1 MARSEFG
8 RQIGFV
14 ESSLSSDE
22 EEEEEVARGSEERDC
37 QGDEDKEFGRG
48 GEDKEKCRGGEAQKL
63 PRQGL
68 VQLQPAVADLLVRFL
83 HCTSSLVH
91 CFQKLLSRTH
101 LHPQYLPQVILAQQ
115 HQGLEVDSLAN
126 KLNRKK
132 MRGNQLKMKKNVM
145 RKKMEE
151 VNCLR

>member
-1 MARSEFG
+1 M
-8 RQIGFV
+8 

-83 HCTSSLVH
+83 HCTSGKENFYGWQRNPSVGLSKRH
-91 CFQKLLSRTH
+91 CQMHNGPKALST
-101 LHPQYLPQVILAQQ
+101 LTNSTYIVQ
-115 HQGLEVDSLAN
+115 SKSFN
-126 KLNRKK
+126 KL
-132 MRGNQLKMKKNVM
+132 
-145 RKKMEE
+145 
-151 VNCLR
+151 

>member
-83 HCTSSLVH
+83 HCTSGKENFYGWQKNPSVGLSKRH
-91 CFQKLLSRTH
+91 CQMHNGPKALST
-101 LHPQYLPQVILAQQ
+101 LTNSTYIVQ
-115 HQGLEVDSLAN
+115 SKSFN
-126 KLNRKK
+126 KL
-132 MRGNQLKMKKNVM
+132 
-145 RKKMEE
+145 
-151 VNCLR
+151 

>member
-83 HCTSSLVH
+83 HCTSGKENFYGWQRNPSVGLSKRHCQRHSGLKGLSTLTNSTYLVQSKS
-91 CFQKLLSRTH
+91 F
-101 LHPQYLPQVILAQQ
+101 
-115 HQGLEVDSLAN
+115 N
-126 KLNRKK
+126 KL
-132 MRGNQLKMKKNVM
+132 
-145 RKKMEE
+145 
-151 VNCLR
+151 

>member
-83 HCTSSLVH
+83 HCTSG
-91 CFQKLLSRTH
+91 KENLLWLAKNFFSWTVKET
-101 LHPQYLPQVILAQQ
+101 LPKA
-115 HQGLEVDSLAN
+115 
-126 KLNRKK
+126 
-132 MRGNQLKMKKNVM
+132 
-145 RKKMEE
+145 
-151 VNCLR
+151 

>member
-37 QGDEDKEFGRG
+37 QGDEDKEFGRGGEDKEKCRG

-115 HQGLEVDSLAN
+115 H
-126 KLNRKK
+126 
-132 MRGNQLKMKKNVM
+132 
-145 RKKMEE
+145 
-151 VNCLR
+151 

>member
-68 VQLQPAVADLLVRFL
+68 VHLQPAVADLLVRFL
-83 HCTSSLVH
+83 HCTSGKENFYGWQRNPSVGLSKRH
-91 CFQKLLSRTH
+91 CQMHNGPKALST
-101 LHPQYLPQVILAQQ
+101 LTNSTYIVQ
-115 HQGLEVDSLAN
+115 SKSFN
-126 KLNRKK
+126 KL
-132 MRGNQLKMKKNVM
+132 
-145 RKKMEE
+145 
-151 VNCLR
+151 

>member
-48 GEDKEKCRGGEAQKL
+48 GEDKEKCRGGEDKEKCRGGEAQKL

-83 HCTSSLVH
+83 HCTSGKENFYGWQRNPSVGLSKRH
-91 CFQKLLSRTH
+91 CQMHNGPKALST
-101 LHPQYLPQVILAQQ
+101 LTNSTYIVQ
-115 HQGLEVDSLAN
+115 SKSFN
-126 KLNRKK
+126 KL
-132 MRGNQLKMKKNVM
+132 
-145 RKKMEE
+145 
-151 VNCLR
+151 

>member
-14 ESSLSSDE
+14 ESSLSSN
-22 EEEEEVARGSEERDC
+22 EEEEVARGSGERDC

-68 VQLQPAVADLLVRFL
+68 VQLQPAVSDLLVRFL
-83 HCTSSLVH
+83 HCTSGKENFYGWQRNPSVGLSKRH
-91 CFQKLLSRTH
+91 CQMHNGPKALST
-101 LHPQYLPQVILAQQ
+101 LTNSTYIVQ
-115 HQGLEVDSLAN
+115 SKSFN
-126 KLNRKK
+126 KL
-132 MRGNQLKMKKNVM
+132 
-145 RKKMEE
+145 
-151 VNCLR
+151 

>member
-83 HCTSSLVH
+83 HCTSGKENFYGWQKISSVGLSKRHCQRHNGLKGFSTLTNSTYLVQSKS
-91 CFQKLLSRTH
+91 F
-101 LHPQYLPQVILAQQ
+101 
-115 HQGLEVDSLAN
+115 N
-126 KLNRKK
+126 KL
-132 MRGNQLKMKKNVM
+132 
-145 RKKMEE
+145 
-151 VNCLR
+151 